1 MFIRSSTQNYTRGGK
16 SYRTTTYRLVEGYRT
31 ANGKV
36 RQETLSNLGTKF
48 DIEKDNW
55 KPLADRIEELLSSQ
69 TSLFELEPSLEE
81 EAQRIAGLISH
92 KYSQVQSQRSLASA
106 SASSQPH
113 YKSVDLN
120 SLNHHSIRKI
130 GAESIAYNAAKQIK
144 LDSILSSLGLNPKQ
158 IELALGSIIGRCVH
172 PGSELNTHTYL
183 TTQSGLD
190 ELMQTNFSNL
200 SLKNFYKIADK
211 LLTHKSRIEELL
223 YENEKSLFDLKEVV
237 TLYDITNTYLEG
249 RALHNAKAQYGRAK
263 DKRNDCP
270 LVSLGL
276 VLDGSGFPKR
286 SHIFAGNVSE
296 PKTLEEILTDLDVQD
311 NATIVMDAGFAT
323 EENIQL
329 LKDRGFEYIVVS
341 RKRSLNIPDQANSI
355 LVKDTPGNQVKV
367 TLIENPKTQELE
379 LYCHS
384 KAKEQQNLKFNSKFE
399 SRFECELEKLANGL
413 SKKGTTKRIDKV
425 NEKIGRLKER
435 YRRVAKVYDI
445 QVDADDKGN
454 NANAITWHKKQS
466 DEQSIG
472 VYCLRTNRKDLDEK
486 TFWDTYVMITEVEAT
501 FRSLKS
507 ELGLRPIYHR
517 KECRVDAHLFITVL
531 AYHIVQTI
539 RFQLKQQN
547 IHASWDTIRQ
557 ILDTQMRIS
566 SSLMTED
573 GKKIT
578 IRKNTMP
585 DQQQLKIYKA
595 LGCHSHLGKNELTM
609 F

>member
-1 MFIRSSTQNYTRGGK
+1 M
-16 SYRTTTYRLVEGYRT
+16 
-31 ANGKV
+31 
-36 RQETLSNLGTKF
+36 
-48 DIEKDNW
+48 
-55 KPLADRIEELLSSQ
+55 
-69 TSLFELEPSLEE
+69 
-81 EAQRIAGLISH
+81 
-92 KYSQVQSQRSLASA
+92 
-106 SASSQPH
+106 
-113 YKSVDLN
+113 
-120 SLNHHSIRKI
+120 
-130 GAESIAYNAAKQIK
+130 
-144 LDSILSSLGLNPKQ
+144 
-158 IELALGSIIGRCVH
+158 
-172 PGSELNTHTYL
+172 
-183 TTQSGLD
+183 
-190 ELMQTNFSNL
+190 
-200 SLKNFYKIADK
+200 
-211 LLTHKSRIEELL
+211 
-223 YENEKSLFDLKEVV
+223 
-237 TLYDITNTYLEG
+237 
-249 RALHNAKAQYGRAK
+249 
-263 DKRNDCP
+263 
-270 LVSLGL
+270 
-276 VLDGSGFPKR
+276 
-286 SHIFAGNVSE
+286 
-296 PKTLEEILTDLDVQD
+296 
-311 NATIVMDAGFAT
+311 
-323 EENIQL
+323 
-329 LKDRGFEYIVVS
+329 
-341 RKRSLNIPDQANSI
+341 
-355 LVKDTPGNQVKV
+355 
-367 TLIENPKTQELE
+367 
-379 LYCHS
+379 
-384 KAKEQQNLKFNSKFE
+384 
-399 SRFECELEKLANGL
+399 
-413 SKKGTTKRIDKV
+413 
-425 NEKIGRLKER
+425 KER